1 MRSALGNFLS
11 LSIPIERTWISDS
24 GPVTAIRHSAFQ
36 CLELN
41 SVSAVFMLRYV
52 PCFVSIISKNEAS
65 LHPNGDEYLSF
76 IPSCAHPNSFPFLL
90 PLCPLP
96 NSILRS
102 DKPKL
107 KDQDCKSFS
116 FNVTFWFQLQAG
128 YIRGKKYINQ
138 FMSWQ
143 FWCLSHISKI
153 SLKWKSNRN
162 NNHSL
167 MNTISILVY
176 RKIGSRQD
184 FTTKK
189 GTSQ

>member
-1 MRSALGNFLS
+1 MS

-24 GPVTAIRHSAFQ
+24 GPVTAIRHSAFR

-41 SVSAVFMLRYV
+41 SVSAVSMLRYV

-76 IPSCAHPNSFPFLL
+76 IPSYAHPNSFPFLL

-116 FNVTFWFQLQAG
+116 FNVTF
-128 YIRGKKYINQ
+128 
-138 FMSWQ
+138 
-143 FWCLSHISKI
+143 
-153 SLKWKSNRN
+153 
-162 NNHSL
+162 
-167 MNTISILVY
+167 
-176 RKIGSRQD
+176 
-184 FTTKK
+184 
-189 GTSQ
+189 